1 MMAQALQN
9 SLLWKLW
16 TAWLLVWRNSALCA
30 AGHRFA
36 ELWRMSASCRIL
48 CRHLG
53 ATPAATGSS
62 RYTRLLTALN
72 RGLQRLHF
80 LYVWLQ
86 DSILYRAYAW
96 VLRVGRGSLLF
107 GWLFRGGLRSM
118 VIFALAMYVPLDY
131 ILRDTLAVP
140 VLSSTWDEL
149 LILLAIAVI
158 LKERMQADRPLASRA
173 TPMETPMLLFMGLGL
188 GLMFAISPYFS
199 IAVSGYRATCQ
210 YMIWFLLLT
219 RLLRDDRDLIVL
231 YGSLVVLA
239 FVISLHGIYQYI
251 IAVPIPSSWTDQA
264 ETSVRTRVYSIFG
277 SPNIM
282 GDFMVMFA
290 PMAAA
295 LAYWFKDRKLQV
307 VCWVMT
313 FCMCFACLFTMSR
326 GAWVGMAV
334 AILVFALLNDRRLLG
349 AMLVALCCAMLI
361 PFVSSRIG
369 YLFTEE
375 FATSTANGG
384 RASRWEL
391 GMSYLYDYGSPLF
404 GLGLG
409 MFGGAVAM
417 QHQIYSWMSYFYL
430 DNYYRK
436 ILVEMGWT
444 GLACFILLMVAMIW
458 TGFRSIY
465 RAKRKPDNMAP
476 LASGMLAGLCGV
488 LTHCYF
494 ENIFEEPYM
503 MAYFWAI
510 AAMIVYIGFIRKE
523 RTPARRKPDS
533 VPQGETK

>member
-1 MMAQALQN
+1 MDRALQN
-9 SLLWKLW
+9 SLLWRLW
-16 TAWLLVWRNSALCA
+16 TAWVLSWHNSGLHALFQWFAGQWRISAT
-30 AGHRFA
+30 GTFV
-36 ELWRMSASCRIL
+36 CR
-48 CRHLG
+48 RLG
-53 ATPAATGSS
+53 AAPAATAST
-62 RYTRLLTALN
+62 RYTRFLRAVN
-72 RGLQRLHF
+72 VGLQKLHV
-80 LYVWLQ
+80 LYVSLQ
-86 DSILYRAYAW
+86 NSLLYRLYAW
-96 VLRVGRGSLLF
+96 VFRIGRESRVF
-107 GWLFRGGLRSM
+107 GWLFRSGLRGF

-131 ILRDTLAVP
+131 VLRDVLAVP

-149 LILLAIAVI
+149 LMVLAVAVI
-158 LKERMQADRPLASRA
+158 LKERIQAAKPLAPRA
-173 TPMETPMLLFMGLGL
+173 TPLESPMLLFLGLGL

-199 IAVSGYRATCQ
+199 IAVAGYRATCQ
-210 YMIWFLLLT
+210 YMVWFLLLT
-219 RLLRDDRDLIVL
+219 RLLRNDRDMVIL
-231 YGSLVVLA
+231 YASLVVLA

-251 IAVPIPSSWTDQA
+251 VAVPIPSSWTDQA

-282 GDFMVMFA
+282 GDFMLLFA
-290 PMAAA
+290 PMTAA
-295 LAYWFKDRKLQV
+295 LAYWFKDRKIQV
-307 VCWVMT
+307 LCWIAT
-313 FCMCFACLFTMSR
+313 LCMCFACLFTMSR

-349 AMLVALCCAMLI
+349 LMVAAAGCAMLI

-375 FATSTANGG
+375 FSISTSNGG
-384 RASRWEL
+384 RASRWLL
-391 GMSYLYDYGSPLF
+391 GLSYLYDYGNPLL

-417 QHQIYSWMSYFYL
+417 QHQIYGTWMSYFYM

-436 ILVEMGWT
+436 ILVEMGWL
-444 GLACFILLMVAMIW
+444 GLAGFILLMAAMVW
-458 TGFRSIY
+458 TCCRSIY
-465 RAKRKPDNMAP
+465 RAKRKPDHMAP

-488 LTHCYF
+488 LVHCYF

-523 RTPARRKPDS
+523 KTA
-533 VPQGETK
+533 T

>member
-1 MMAQALQN
+1 MMDQAIRN
-9 SLLWKLW
+9 SLLWRLW
-16 TAWLLVWRNSALCA
+16 TAWLLCWRNSRLCA
-30 AGHRFA
+30 FFRWWADQWHQ
-36 ELWRMSASCRIL
+36 SAT
-48 CRHLG
+48 G
-53 ATPAATGSS
+53 AFVDRRLDAAPAATASS
-62 RYTRLLTALN
+62 RYVRCLRAVN
-72 RGLQRLHF
+72 RGLNRLHF
-80 LYVWLQ
+80 LYDWLQ
-86 DSILYRAYAW
+86 DSLLYRIYAW
-96 VLRVGRGSLLF
+96 CFRVGRGSKVF
-107 GWLFRGGLRSM
+107 GWLFRSGLRGM

-149 LILLAIAVI
+149 LLVLAVAVI
-158 LKERMQADRPLASRA
+158 VKERIQAARPLAPRA
-173 TPMETPMLLFMGLGL
+173 TPLETPMLLFLGLGL
-188 GLMFAISPYFS
+188 ALMFAISPYFS

-210 YMIWFLLLT
+210 YMLWFLLLT
-219 RLLRDDRDLIVL
+219 RLLRSDRDFLIL
-231 YGSLVVLA
+231 YVSLVVLA

-251 IAVPIPSSWTDQA
+251 VAVPIPSNWVDQA
-264 ETSVRTRVYSIFG
+264 ESGVRTRVYSIFG

-282 GDFMVMFA
+282 GDFMLLFA

-295 LAYWFKDRKLQV
+295 LAYWCKDRKLQV
-307 VCWVMT
+307 LSWIMT
-313 FCMCFACLFTMSR
+313 LCMCFACLFTMSR
-326 GAWVGMAV
+326 GAWMGMAV

-349 AMLVALCCAMLI
+349 LMVAALCCSMLF

-369 YLFTEE
+369 YLFTDE
-375 FATSTANGG
+375 FAASTANGG
-384 RASRWEL
+384 RASRWAL

-417 QHQIYSWMSYFYL
+417 QHQINKTWMSYFYM

-436 ILVEMGWT
+436 ILVEMGWV
-444 GLACFILLMVAMIW
+444 GLACFLFLMAAMVW
-458 TGFRSIY
+458 TCGRAIH

-510 AAMIVYIGFIRKE
+510 AAMVVYIGFLRKE
-523 RTPARRKPDS
+523 KPGT
-533 VPQGETK
+533 QGETP